1 MTEQQSTKRMMSRR
15 AILAVGAGSV
25 VTALLAAC
33 GDAVATTTAAVPTVA
48 AAATQLAP
56 SVNAAAASVAPT
68 VAAAATGAAPT
79 TAAVSTAVAGAAAS
93 AAPTV
98 AAAATSAAPTVNAA
112 ATTAAGS
119 ATKAPAMVSSTGSTV
134 EISFF
139 FPSAAS
145 GPIVPTV
152 NGYVDEFNKQ
162 NNGVKVTP
170 TYIGG
175 YTDVTTKIQTTIDG
189 GGQPPETAVLLS
201 TDLYALKDADY
212 IVPFTDYL
220 KGQDAYIN
228 DFYPAFML
236 NSKDGNDIYGIPFQ
250 RSTPVM
256 YYNKDLF
263 MQAGLDPNKPPQKW
277 ADMVDA
283 AKKLVKPDGSRWGVE
298 IPSDGF
304 PYWVFQGMTIG
315 NGKNYVDPSGNK
327 VYLNDPAVVQAL
339 QSWVNLGTTDKV
351 GPNSIVVWATT
362 PADLIG
368 GKTAI
373 AWHTTGSLT
382 DIVKQ
387 SAGKFQLGVG
397 YLPGLKGPGA
407 PTGGGNFYIFKKT
420 PKEKQQAAFKFI
432 QYMSSP
438 ELEARWTMD
447 SGYVAARKS
456 AWEQPALKD
465 YATKVPQVTVARDQL
480 QYADKEFAT
489 HSGPQVQKVFGDELQ
504 AALTGKK
511 TPQQAMDDA
520 QKNVDN
526 ILKQFR

>member
-1 MTEQQSTKRMMSRR
+1 MAEPRSTKRLISRR
-15 AILAVGAGSV
+15 AILAAGAGSAAA
-25 VTALLAAC
+25 ALLAAC
-33 GDAVATTTAAVPTVA
+33 GDVVATTTAVAPTIA
-48 AAATQLAP
+48 AAATQVAP
-56 SVNAAAASVAPT
+56 AANAAVASAGPTIAAAVTSAAATIVPAAASVAPT
-68 VAAAATGAAPT
+68 AAAAATTIAATTAPT
-79 TAAVSTAVAGAAAS
+79 
-93 AAPTV
+93 
-98 AAAATSAAPTVNAA
+98 AA
-112 ATTAAGS
+112 ATTAASS
-119 ATKAPAMVSSTGSTV
+119 ATKAPASVATTGSTT

-145 GPIVPTV
+145 GPIVPTI

-162 NNGVKVTP
+162 NNGIKVTP

-220 KGQDAYIN
+220 KGQDAYLN
-228 DFYPAFML
+228 DFYPAFMK
-236 NSKDGNDIYGIPFQ
+236 NSMDGNDVYGIPFQ

-263 MQAGLDPNKPPQKW
+263 QQVGLNPDQPPQKW

-283 AKKLVKPDGSRWGVE
+283 AKKLVKADGSRWGVE

-304 PYWVFQGMTIG
+304 PYWVFQGMAIG

-327 VYLNDPAVVQAL
+327 VYFNDPAVVQAL
-339 QSWVNLGTTDKV
+339 QAWVNLGATDKV
-351 GPNSIVVWATT
+351 APNSIVVWATT

-387 SAGKFQLGVG
+387 STGKFQIGVSF
-397 YLPGLKGPGA
+397 LPGLKGPGA

-420 PKEKQQAAFKFI
+420 PKDKQQAAFKFI
-432 QYMSSP
+432 QYLSSP
-438 ELEARWTMD
+438 EMEARWTVD

-456 AWEQPALKD
+456 AWDQPVLKD
-465 YATKVPQVTVARDQL
+465 YAQKVPQVLVARDQL
-480 QYADKEFAT
+480 QYADKEFST
-489 HSGPQVQKVFGDELQ
+489 HSGPQVQKAFGDELQ

-526 ILKQFR
+526 VLKQFR